1 MSSNVRWGTC
11 SDLLI
16 QSFKQFGNTFEIGV
30 ATLAGI
36 AGVRTAVAVAIG
48 TIIAQLDA
56 TPNEGGREPLDLHPT
71 VDAMDFHDIT
81 HLWTIII
88 RGILMKEIIHLL
100 LLLLS

>member
-1 MSSNVRWGTC
+1 MSSNVRWGTYC
-11 SDLLI
+11 DLLI

-48 TIIAQLDA
+48 AIIAQLHA
-56 TPNEGGREPLDLHPT
+56 TPDEGGREPLDLHPT
-71 VDAMDFHDIT
+71 VDAMDLHDIT
-81 HLWTIII
+81 HLGAIII
-88 RGILMKEIIHLL
+88 RRILMKKIFHLL